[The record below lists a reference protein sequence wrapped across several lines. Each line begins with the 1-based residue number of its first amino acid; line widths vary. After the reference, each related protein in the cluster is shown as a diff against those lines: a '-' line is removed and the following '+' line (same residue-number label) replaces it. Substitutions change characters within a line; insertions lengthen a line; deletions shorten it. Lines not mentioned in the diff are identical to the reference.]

1 MMVYIWLKPDQ
12 QNTMFIKKSAEKKF
26 NQFLGNTEGFRMIF
40 KLIRKK
46 KFEQTY
52 NFCVTICFILAGNN

>member
-40 KLIRKK
+40 KLIR
-46 KFEQTY
+46 
-52 NFCVTICFILAGNN
+52 NNKI